1 MRPVIGHRR
10 AWIVAGAAIAIVA
23 LVALSVIVIP
33 GLRSAGPA
41 DSLPAPRFV
50 EEAAAAGLDHAY
62 DGEFLNFVG
71 GGVAVFDCDGDG
83 LQDLY
88 LAGGTNPAALFRN
101 RSSVGGAL
109 RFEPVPSA
117 ATDLLQVVGAY
128 PLDIEGDGIVDLAV
142 LRIGENILLR
152 GVGDCAFERANEAW
166 RYAGGNAWTAA
177 FSATW
182 ETSDSL
188 PTLAFGNY
196 LRLDSVDDRSYICD
210 DGELIRPDSSG
221 RLYGPP
227 TTLSPGYCALS
238 ILFSDWDRSGR
249 RDLRV
254 SNDRHYYRDGE
265 EQLWRIGPGAAPRLW
280 THAEGWQPLRIWGMG
295 IASYDLTGDG
305 YPEVYLTSQADN
317 KLQTLAD
324 GADEPRYEDI
334 AIRRGATAHEPYT
347 GDVTMRSTAWHAEFQ
362 DVNNDG
368 LIDLF
373 VAKGNVEA
381 MTEYAARDP
390 SNLLIGQP
398 DGAFVEG
405 AMDAGIVS
413 FARARGASLADLNLD
428 GLLDLV
434 VVNRRVNVSLWRN
447 VGTGTADEP
456 EPMGNWIAL
465 RLAQDGANRDAIG
478 AWVEIRI
485 GEQTQRREVTV
496 GGGHAGGQLG
506 WIHFGIGNAE
516 RATVTVTWP
525 DGEAGQAMDVDA
537 NTLVILDRET
547 GSVRE
552 WETGAE

>member
-10 AWIVAGAAIAIVA
+10 AGIVAGAAIAMVAVVA
-23 LVALSVIVIP
+23 LGVIVIP
-33 GLRSAGPA
+33 GLSSAGPT
-41 DSLPAPRFV
+41 DPLPAPRFV

-71 GGVAVFDCDGDG
+71 GGVAVFDCNGDG

-101 RSSVGGAL
+101 RSSLGGAL

-142 LRIGENILLR
+142 LRIGENMLLR
-152 GVGDCAFERANEAW
+152 GLGDCAFERANEAW
-166 RYAGGNAWTAA
+166 GYAGGDAWTAA
-177 FSATW
+177 FSAAW

-196 LRLDSVDDRSYICD
+196 LRPDSVDDRSYICD
-210 DGELIRPDSSG
+210 DNALIRPDSSG

-265 EQLWRIGPGAAPRLW
+265 EQLWRIGPGAAPHLW
-280 THAEGWQPLRIWGMG
+280 TQAEGWQPLRIWGMG

-381 MTEYAARDP
+381 MTEFAARDP

-434 VVNRRVNVSLWRN
+434 VVNRRVSVSLWRN

-465 RLAQDGANRDAIG
+465 RLAQDGANRNAIG
-478 AWVEIRI
+478 AWVEVRS

-506 WIHFGIGNAE
+506 WIHFGIGSAG

-525 DGEAGQAMDVDA
+525 DGEAGQAMGVDA

-547 GSVRE
+547 GSVRA
-552 WETGAE
+552 WETGVE